1 MSTLATNAIT
11 DAAGGNTATI
21 NSFTPT
27 ESNMAGRNRII
38 NGDMRID
45 QRNAGASVTPT
56 EGQYTVDRWQSRLNQ
71 SSKFSVQQNAGAVTP
86 PDGYTNYLGITSLSS
101 YSPATND
108 YFGIQQNIEGFNT
121 ADLNWGT
128 ANAKAITV
136 SFWVRSSLTGAF
148 PLTFINDGFARG
160 YVTTY
165 TVNSA
170 NTWEQ
175 KTVTIA
181 GDTTGTWTTNNS
193 AGLRLWFTLGAG
205 SGQFATPDAWGS
217 FVGMGTTGAVNVV
230 GTSGATFYITGVQ
243 LEVGSVAT
251 PFERRQYGQELALCQ
266 RYYENTYPPGSA
278 VGSAQGYL
286 LETFG
291 TAVYYS
297 GGFGWSGNFNF
308 STPKRTTPTI
318 TLYNRNGVAGQ
329 WLWGVL
335 GSNESSVTT
344 SAERLSVY
352 GFSLKGTSP
361 NANCTGTYG
370 FYAAS
375 SEL

>member
-1 MSTLATNAIT
+1 MSTLSVSTIT
-11 DAAGGNTATI
+11 DASGGNTATI
-21 NSFTPT
+21 NSYTPT

-56 EGQYTVDRWQSRLNQ
+56 EGQYTVDRWQARLNQ

-101 YSPATND
+101 YSPATSD

-136 SFWVRSSLTGAF
+136 SFWVRSSLTGVF

-205 SGQFATPDAWGS
+205 SGQSATPDAWGS

-243 LEVGSVAT
+243 LEAGSVAT
-251 PFERRQYGQELALCQ
+251 PFERRLYGQELALCQ
-266 RYYENTYPPGSA
+266 RYYQQITYAGSTIN
-278 VGSAQGYL
+278 YL
-286 LETFG
+286 IG
-291 TAVYYS
+291 TAYDATNIYSMNVYS
-297 GGFGWSGNFNF
+297 LPVTMRSAPTF
-308 STPKRTTPTI
+308 STTGTFVLADGLGANPPASTLTFSSLSMANSFTAQIVSSGLTTGRTYYLIST
-318 TLYNRNGVAGQ
+318 A
-329 WLWGVL
+329 
-335 GSNESSVTT
+335 SSALKI
-344 SAERLSVY
+344 SAEL
-352 GFSLKGTSP
+352 
-361 NANCTGTYG
+361 
-370 FYAAS
+370 
-375 SEL
+375 